1 MPDIGGIVR
10 DGTVI
15 HSVGKVGLVPLHWSL
30 VGRRIGCHGG
40 WREVVPLLSLIV
52 QQLLL
57 LSSLL
62 FCGSEVG
69 CFTGEVCDG
78 GSWW

>member
-1 MPDIGGIVR
+1 MPARGGVVG

-15 HSVGKVGLVPLHWSL
+15 QSVGKVGLVPLHRSL

-40 WREVVPLLSLIV
+40 WREVVPPLSLIV
-52 QQLLL
+52 PRLLL

-62 FCGSEVG
+62 FCGCEVG
-69 CFTGEVCDG
+69 RFTGVVCDG